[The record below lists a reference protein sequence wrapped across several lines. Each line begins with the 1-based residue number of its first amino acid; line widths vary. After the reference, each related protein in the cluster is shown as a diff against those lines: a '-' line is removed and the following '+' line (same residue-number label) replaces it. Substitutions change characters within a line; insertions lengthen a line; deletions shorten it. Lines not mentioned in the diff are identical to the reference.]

1 MPGGLMKAAVHTKYG
16 PPEVVQV
23 RDVPQPVPGE
33 GELLVRVHATTVN
46 RTDAATRS
54 ATPPP
59 ARLVTGLFKP
69 RATVL
74 GCEFAGEVAAVGPG
88 VTWFDEG
95 QRVFGYV
102 EGPFG
107 AHAEYLVVPQNRS
120 VATIPDNVD
129 YATAAAATE
138 GAHYALLSLQDAG
151 IGPGSSVLVYGAT
164 GAIGSAS
171 VQLAKAA
178 GASVT
183 AVCEGRHIDL
193 VSGLGA
199 DRCLDY
205 TVEDFAAVEQRNDR
219 VYDLVHDAVGKVTF
233 GHCKPLLTDH
243 GCFVSSELG
252 PWAQNLFFAIGGRFT
267 KGRRVLFSVPKHDRK
282 MIEYFAG
289 LLESGEFRP
298 LIDRHYRLDDIVDAY
313 RYVGSGQKLG
323 NVIIDVVPPGDQG
336 T

>member
-1 MPGGLMKAAVHTKYG
+1 MSGGSMKAAVHTEYG
-16 PPEVVQV
+16 PPEVVQI
-23 RDVPQPVPGE
+23 RNVPQPVPGE

-74 GCEFAGEVAAVGPG
+74 GCEFAGEVAAIGPG
-88 VTWFDEG
+88 VTRLNEG

-107 AHAEYLVVPQNRS
+107 AHAEYLVVPQNGS

-138 GAHYALLSLQDAG
+138 GAHYALLSLQGAG

-164 GAIGSAS
+164 GGIGSAS
-171 VQLAKAA
+171 VQLAKSM

-183 AVCEGRHIDL
+183 AVCAGPHMEL
-193 VSGLGA
+193 VRDLGA

-205 TVEDFAAVEQRNDR
+205 TVEDFAAVEQRNGH

-243 GCFVSSELG
+243 GYFVSSELG
-252 PWAQNLFFAIGGRFT
+252 PWAQNLFFALGGRFT
-267 KGRRVLFSVPKHDRK
+267 KGKRVLFAVPTHDRQ
-282 MIEYFAG
+282 MMEYFAG

-298 LIDRHYRLDDIVDAY
+298 LIDRHYPLDDIVEAY

-323 NVIIDVVPPGDQG
+323 NVIIDVVLPGDQG
-336 T
+336 S